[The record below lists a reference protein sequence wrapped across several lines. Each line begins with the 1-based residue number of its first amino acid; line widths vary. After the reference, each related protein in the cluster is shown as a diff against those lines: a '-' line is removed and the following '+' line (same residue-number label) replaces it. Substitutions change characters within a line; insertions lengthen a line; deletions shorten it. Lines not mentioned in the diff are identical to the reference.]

1 MKLWKKVGHL
11 SLPLENNSDGK
22 NQTGQARG
30 EKNVFFLKTN
40 KQNQSKQKKKII
52 YELKL
57 FDKCSLSVYATEYVT
72 TN

>member
-30 EKNVFFLKTN
+30 EKMFFLK
-40 KQNQSKQKKKII
+40 KQTSKTNQSKKKKNYLGTKI
-52 YELKL
+52 
-57 FDKCSLSVYATEYVT
+57 VW
-72 TN
+72 

>member
-30 EKNVFFLKTN
+30 EKNVVFFLKTN
-40 KQNQSKQKKKII
+40 KQNQSKQKKKNYLGTKI
-52 YELKL
+52 
-57 FDKCSLSVYATEYVT
+57 VW
-72 TN
+72 

>member
-30 EKNVFFLKTN
+30 EKNVFFLKN
-40 KQNQSKQKKKII
+40 KQAKPIKAKKNKII
-52 YELKL
+52 
-57 FDKCSLSVYATEYVT
+57 
-72 TN
+72 

>member
-1 MKLWKKVGHL
+1 MVKTKRDRRGGKKM
-11 SLPLENNSDGK
+11 
-22 NQTGQARG
+22 
-30 EKNVFFLKTN
+30 FFLKKTN

>member
-30 EKNVFFLKTN
+30 EKNVFFFKKTN
-40 KQNQSKQKKKII
+40 KQNQSKQKKKNYLGTKI
-52 YELKL
+52 
-57 FDKCSLSVYATEYVT
+57 VW
-72 TN
+72 

>member
-30 EKNVFFLKTN
+30 EKMFFLKKN
-40 KQNQSKQKKKII
+40 KQAKPIKAKKKKII
-52 YELKL
+52 
-57 FDKCSLSVYATEYVT
+57 
-72 TN
+72 

>member
-30 EKNVFFLKTN
+30 EKMFFLKKTN
-40 KQNQSKQKKKII
+40 KQNQSKQKKK
-52 YELKL
+52 KL
-57 FDKCSLSVYATEYVT
+57 FR
-72 TN
+72 N

>member
-30 EKNVFFLKTN
+30 EKNVFFFKKQTSKT
-40 KQNQSKQKKKII
+40 NQSKKKKII
-52 YELKL
+52 
-57 FDKCSLSVYATEYVT
+57 
-72 TN
+72 

>member
-30 EKNVFFLKTN
+30 EKNVFFEKTN
-40 KQNQSKQKKKII
+40 KQNQSKQKKK
-52 YELKL
+52 KL
-57 FDKCSLSVYATEYVT
+57 FR
-72 TN
+72 N

>member
-30 EKNVFFLKTN
+30 EKNVFFKKTN
-40 KQNQSKQKKKII
+40 KQNQSKQKKKNHLGTKI
-52 YELKL
+52 
-57 FDKCSLSVYATEYVT
+57 VW
-72 TN
+72 

>member
-30 EKNVFFLKTN
+30 EKIFFFFKKTN
-40 KQNQSKQKKKII
+40 KQNQSKQKKKNYLGTKI
-52 YELKL
+52 
-57 FDKCSLSVYATEYVT
+57 VW
-72 TN
+72 

>member
-30 EKNVFFLKTN
+30 EKNVFFKKN
-40 KQNQSKQKKKII
+40 KQAKPIKAKKKN
-52 YELKL
+52 L
-57 FDKCSLSVYATEYVT
+57 FR
-72 TN
+72 N

>member
-30 EKNVFFLKTN
+30 EKNVFFKKN
-40 KQNQSKQKKKII
+40 KQAKPIKAKKKNYLGTKI
-52 YELKL
+52 
-57 FDKCSLSVYATEYVT
+57 VW
-72 TN
+72 